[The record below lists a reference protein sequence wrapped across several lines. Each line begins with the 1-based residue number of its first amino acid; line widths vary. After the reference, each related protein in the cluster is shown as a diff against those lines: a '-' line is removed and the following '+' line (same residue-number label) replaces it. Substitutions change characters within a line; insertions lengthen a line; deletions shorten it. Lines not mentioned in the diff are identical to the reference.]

1 MIWAHQVDQGRA
13 QITIL
18 EKEIFYLTAKVKE
31 LQSRS
36 LIGSSSLLHK
46 RSRPLDGEI
55 DRLFGGGLDSPWAH
69 NTLAGVWTGDG
80 GHISQELENVWLK
93 GREMVRSARIQAVE
107 VEASCSRLSRELNS
121 ARARIERL
129 EQRLQSSEH
138 ARIKAETSRCGS
150 GVVVQINS
158 TPAGDIDRF
167 QRVAHRGDMNKLVEM
182 YKSLQAEVETGRE
195 AARNGLK
202 VLDELRAQRI
212 RAVEMEAQASILQEA
227 KDAAER
233 ELAAAHGVMYMR
245 AAIHKSSAPL
255 TDEPMDSSL
264 TVNLATIEDLFLSM
278 QRRFSSACEWI
289 ALLQQLSSPFSC
301 L

>member
-1 MIWAHQVDQGRA
+1 M
-13 QITIL
+13 
-18 EKEIFYLTAKVKE
+18 
-31 LQSRS
+31 
-36 LIGSSSLLHK
+36 
-46 RSRPLDGEI
+46 
-55 DRLFGGGLDSPWAH
+55 
-69 NTLAGVWTGDG
+69 
-80 GHISQELENVWLK
+80 
-93 GREMVRSARIQAVE
+93 
-107 VEASCSRLSRELNS
+107 LS
-121 ARARIERL
+121 
-129 EQRLQSSEH
+129 
-138 ARIKAETSRCGS
+138 
-150 GVVVQINS
+150 
-158 TPAGDIDRF
+158 F
-167 QRVAHRGDMNKLVEM
+167 KLVEM